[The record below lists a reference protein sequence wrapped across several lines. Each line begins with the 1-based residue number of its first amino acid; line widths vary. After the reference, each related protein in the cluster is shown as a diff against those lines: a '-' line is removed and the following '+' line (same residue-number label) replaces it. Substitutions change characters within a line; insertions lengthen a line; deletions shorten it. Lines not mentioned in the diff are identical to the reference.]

1 MFSYISSHPDYIIIL
16 LLSVFLVVKV
26 IVMALKRD
34 DNDSD
39 EDDSDGGVDGKDP
52 VLDLP
57 PGVSLPVD
65 SPKPEPVY

>member
-1 MFSYISSHPDYIIIL
+1 MFSYISSHPDYIIVL

-26 IVMALKRD
+26 IIMALKED
-34 DNDSD
+34 GNDND
-39 EDDSDGGVDGKDP
+39 EDDSDGGIGDHEP